1 MLKGGYQIVD
11 FKDINITTTG
21 VVIVGIYETIEASHR
36 KALLASGIT
45 IDGVAYRDTWID
57 PTHAD
62 NNYTVTIAGHTVT
75 ITNDDTVTE
84 AAA

>member
-1 MLKGGYQIVD
+1 MLKGGYQIAD
-11 FKDINITTTG
+11 FKDINITSDG
-21 VVIVGIYETIEASHR
+21 AVIVGIYESIEASNR

-62 NNYTVTIAGHTVT
+62 NNYSITIAGHTVT
-75 ITNDDTVTE
+75 INNDDTVTV
-84 AAA
+84 A